1 MRLPEW
7 LRGIVLVCWLA
18 LAQGALA
25 QGSTE
30 ISHFSLERSDDELQL
45 SAQLQFELSGAV
57 EDALAKGIPMVFV
70 ASVELLRERWY
81 WYDKKVASAER
92 HLKLAYQPLLRRW
105 KLQVGSGPT
114 AVGSAGLAL
123 NQTYDTLAQALA
135 AAKRIAGWKIASVSE
150 LDSSARY
157 RVEFSYRLD
166 LGQLPRPFQIGTLGQ
181 SGWDVAA
188 ALSTPVPAETLK

>member
-1 MRLPEW
+1 MRLPEL
-7 LRGIVLVCWLA
+7 LRCCLLVCCLLFA
-18 LAQGALA
+18 RGVQAQSG
-25 QGSTE
+25 TE
-30 ISHFSLERSDDELQL
+30 ISHFALDRAEDELQL
-45 SAQLQFELSGAV
+45 SAQLQFELSAAV

-70 ASVELLRERWY
+70 ASVDVLRERWY
-81 WYDKKVASAER
+81 WYDKKVAGAER

-105 KLQVGSGPT
+105 KLNIGSGP
-114 AVGSAGLAL
+114 AVVGSVGLVL

-166 LGQLPRPFQIGTLGQ
+166 VGQLPRPFQIGTLGQ

-188 ALSTPVPAETLK
+188 SLSVPLSPEIFK